1 MNSPE
6 NGGEPA
12 TPAVC
17 SEDAGQEAPAPA
29 PSAPAPA
36 VPAGPSRVESGPSRV
51 EQSAED
57 TDAGWGE
64 YPESARD
71 RLYRDRPPHWAD
83 H

>member
-1 MNSPE
+1 MTSPE
-6 NGGEPA
+6 TGDEAAAPVGPTA
-12 TPAVC
+12 PGVS
-17 SEDAGQEAPAPA
+17 SEDVRRDALA

-36 VPAGPSRVESGPSRV
+36 VPAGPPSL